1 MEARKARLI
10 LLAETVAALLAALL
24 LCWYNGTWELLA
36 IPAAALL
43 TFAWYH
49 CISYRQFG
57 GITGDTE
64 GFFLQICECAMVVAG
79 AVGQRLWS

>member
-10 LLAETVAALLAALL
+10 LLAETAAALLAAVL
-24 LCWYNGTWELLA
+24 LCWYNSTWELLT

-43 TFAWYH
+43 TFAWYYR
-49 CISYRQFG
+49 ISHRQFG

-64 GFFLQICECAMVVAG
+64 GFFLQLCECAMVVAG
-79 AVGQRLWS
+79 AAGQHLLS